1 MQRGNFGEERYEKV
15 DFQKK
20 VRDQFMKLK
29 EEDEVAGTLP
39 WHVVDATQT
48 IEQVQAQI
56 ATIVDGVMASVGD
69 KPSAKL
75 WLK

>member
-1 MQRGNFGEERYEKV
+1 MQ
-15 DFQKK
+15 
-20 VRDQFMKLK
+20 LK
-29 EEDEVAGTLP
+29 AEDEATGSLP

-48 IEQVQAQI
+48 IEQVHAQI
-56 ATIVDGVMASVGD
+56 TAIVDGVMAKVGD